1 MADVRIDIATQFT
14 GKKAFKQAETATDKL
29 NRGVKNLA
37 RNVGLAFGTAAIVAY
52 GRASVKAALESQ
64 AEQERLANLLEVTTG
79 ASRRQIDALNQQ
91 ASALEKIGVV
101 TAGSITQTQSQ
112 LATFNLQISTI
123 EQLTPAILD
132 YVTAEKGATAT
143 TEQFKSMTNGLA
155 QALNGN
161 FTSLTRVGF
170 VIDDVTK
177 KRIKEGTETE
187 RAAALVEV
195 LNSTYK
201 DFNKN
206 LRLTSAGQMQ
216 VLANTANDV
225 KVIIGTGILDS
236 LKLLSDD
243 TSVDSLTSSMT
254 EAAEATAETTVA
266 VSKLIKEITKIPV
279 VGDFLGRLVS
289 NPLNLPKELLVFGQ
303 GGLLDYTREYGKL
316 TEKIY
321 GGAAATKYL
330 AEVEAAAAK
339 KRAQADRLANAA
351 AKKIADTKK
360 KQLTTER
367 ALLAEKKKQEALDK
381 ASLLLAQGQKVFDE
395 EGIQLAAAAQ
405 GKLTAEESARLA
417 LKKNIYD
424 LDAAINEG
432 NLTAAANLANSM
444 VLNAQKLAMLRTDM
458 VALNDVPNPFTGWL
472 LTIQQMAYELSQAAM
487 IKPVSNAS
495 VFFTAEQ
502 QATADRLS
510 EATDKITRKIQGDL
524 EDRMKALA
532 DARAKIERKIG
543 VDTIG
548 TSASPASYG
557 MDSSIGGGTSVIVN
571 VAGSVSTERDIV
583 SAITQGLYSQ
593 QASGTPVNYSTVY

>member
-243 TSVDSLTSSMT
+243 ESVDSLTTSMT

-289 NPLNLPKELLVFGQ
+289 NPLNLPKELLVFGE
-303 GGLLDYTREYGKL
+303 GGLLDYSREYGKL

-339 KRAQADRLANAA
+339 KRAEADRLANAA

-360 KQLTTER
+360 KQLATEK

-381 ASLLLAQGQKVFDE
+381 AALLLSQGQKLFDE
-395 EGIQLAAAAQ
+395 EAIQLAAAAQ
-405 GKLTAEESARLA
+405 GKLTEEERVRVG
-417 LKKNIYD
+417 LKQNIYD
-424 LDAAINEG
+424 LEEAINQGNLDAAARISQSLVN
-432 NLTAAANLANSM
+432 
-444 VLNAQKLAMLRTDM
+444 NAQQLSNLRDKAGM
-458 VALNDVPNPFTGWL
+458 FDSISNPFNAWL
-472 LTIQQMAYELSQAAM
+472 QTLKELA
-487 IKPVSNAS
+487 
-495 VFFTAEQ
+495 
-502 QATADRLS
+502 
-510 EATDKITRKIQGDL
+510 L
-524 EDRMKALA
+524 EFAKL
-532 DARAKIERKIG
+532 AKIEIPKFNPIAGGITAEPLYKYNSLSQQLVPGTTDRSPMGYGGGQFDMNLIPTTPLYG
-543 VDTIG
+543 YNSLSQQAVPNGDTIVN
-548 TSASPASYG
+548 
-557 MDSSIGGGTSVIVN
+557 ISVQ
-571 VAGSVSTERDIV
+571 GSVSTERDLV
-583 SAITQGLYSQ
+583 AAITQGLYAQ